1 MKEAADTF
9 VAQMADGSERH
20 VVKGQ
25 PFPDRHELVLRDADP
40 KTGSGVLFRDAD
52 YGEAGEPRPKS
63 APEPAAEA
71 KAAPVKAEAKAAA
84 RGKAS

>member
-1 MKEAADTF
+1 MKEATDTF

-40 KTGSGVLFRDAD
+40 ETGSGALFRDAD
-52 YGEAGEPRPKS
+52 YGEADEPRPKS
-63 APEPAAEA
+63 TPPAEP
-71 KAAPVKAEAKAAA
+71 KAAPVKPPLAG
-84 RGKAS
+84 RGKA

>member
-40 KTGSGVLFRDAD
+40 KTGSGILFRDAD
-52 YGEAGEPRPKS
+52 YGEAEPPPKS
-63 APEPAAEA
+63 APEPEAEP
-71 KAAPVKAEAKAAA
+71 KAAPVRAAAKGKAAA
-84 RGKAS
+84 HG

>member
-1 MKEAADTF
+1 MKEATDTF

-40 KTGSGVLFRDAD
+40 KTGSGILFRDAD
-52 YGEAGEPRPKS
+52 YGADEGPAKS
-63 APEPAAEA
+63 APEAKAEA
-71 KAAPVKAEAKAAA
+71 KAEPVKAEAKAAA